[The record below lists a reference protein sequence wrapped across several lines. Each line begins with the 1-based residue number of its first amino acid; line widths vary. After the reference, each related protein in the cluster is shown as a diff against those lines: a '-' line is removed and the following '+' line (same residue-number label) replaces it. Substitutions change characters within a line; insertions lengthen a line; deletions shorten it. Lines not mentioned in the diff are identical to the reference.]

1 MTAVTGETAVTAG
14 ATAVDGA
21 TAADTAA
28 APDAT
33 AGPDAA
39 PVRDAIAVEEA
50 IAVEDATAVRDAPPA
65 TAEVPEE
72 HAVLG
77 RPMDAREDPQ
87 LLRGEATYV
96 ADIDLP
102 GTAHMA
108 ILGSPVAHAK
118 LLSIDT
124 KAAEQMPGVLKVATA
139 ADFTDVMPLPC
150 IWIPGGVESHF
161 PPHPYGLP
169 GARPVLTGDAV
180 RHVGDPIA
188 VVVAETPRQAAAALA
203 AISVEYEP
211 LPVVTRADAALAEG
225 APQLHEAV
233 PGNLNAYWT
242 CGDKDR
248 TDAAIAAAEVTVE
261 LDLVNQRTIN
271 SPIEPRGAVGSY
283 DASTGEYTLYASTQ
297 GPHNHRFLLSALVLG
312 IPFNKLRVIAPTVG
326 GSFGTK
332 GYLYP
337 DMALVLLLSKALGRP
352 VKWVDTRTGLMNST
366 VQGRDHRQH
375 VTLAGTR
382 DGRITAVRC
391 TSYANLGAYPST
403 IGPGVATALMGRS
416 ITGMYAIDAAFCE
429 VYAAFTNTVSLGA
442 QRGSGR
448 AEAAFL
454 MERLVDRYAGE
465 IGMDPAEV
473 RRRNLVPKEAFPYD
487 NGLGWTYDSGNYL
500 PNFERAIELSGY
512 ADVPARKAEARAR
525 GKRLGVGIATYV
537 AICGVGPSTR
547 MSKEGM
553 LGGTWES
560 ANIRVHPTGEVTVT
574 VGSASTG
581 QSHHTVFA
589 MVAADELGIDPA
601 QVQVY
606 EGDTLKAPYGQGT
619 YGSRSYSMAAPA
631 VALTARKIKA
641 KLIKAGAVFLGVP
654 EDKVVYR
661 GGAVHEDGN
670 PENTKSFADLA
681 MAMWYGWGLPPEIE
695 PALDETTHFDPPD
708 FNYPFGTHVAVV
720 EVDELTGETEVV
732 AYTAVDDAG
741 NVGNPK
747 IVHGQIEG
755 SIVHGLGQA
764 LMEAAE
770 YDENGILISSD
781 LNHYA
786 LPRAADVPFF
796 SLDRTVTPSPHNP
809 LGAKGAG
816 EIATVPPAA
825 AVVNAVVDALSDLG
839 VRHIDMPLTPEKV
852 WRRLQG
858 ETQ

>member
-1 MTAVTGETAVTAG
+1 MTAMTTVVG
-14 ATAVDGA
+14 DLNR
-21 TAADTAA
+21 
-28 APDAT
+28 P
-33 AGPDAA
+33 
-39 PVRDAIAVEEA
+39 
-50 IAVEDATAVRDAPPA
+50 
-65 TAEVPEE
+65 
-72 HAVLG
+72 LG
-77 RPMDAREDPQ
+77 QPLDSREDPQ
-87 LLRGEATYV
+87 LLRGRATYV
-96 ADIDLP
+96 ADIELP
-102 GTAHMA
+102 RMAHMA
-108 ILGSPVAHAK
+108 ILGSDRAHARI
-118 LLSIDT
+118 LGIDT
-124 KAAEQMPGVLKVATA
+124 KAAEQLPGVLKVATA
-139 ADFTDVMPLPC
+139 ADFQDVMPLPC

-169 GARPVLTGDAV
+169 GARPVLTGDTV

-188 VVVAETPRQAAAALA
+188 VVVAETPKQAHAALR
-203 AISVEYEP
+203 AITVEYEP
-211 LPVVTRADAALAEG
+211 LPVVTRADHALEEG

-242 CGDKDR
+242 CGDRER
-248 TDAAIAAAEVTVE
+248 TDRAIAEAEVVVE

-271 SPIEPRGAVGSY
+271 SPIEPRGAVGEY
-283 DASTGEYTLYASTQ
+283 DAATGEYTLHASTQ

-312 IPFNKLRVIAPTVG
+312 IPFNKLRVVAPTVG

-337 DMALVLLLSKALGRP
+337 DMALVLKLAKALGRP

-391 TSYANLGAYPST
+391 TSHANLGAYPST

-416 ITGMYAIDAAFCE
+416 ITGMYDVDAAFCE
-429 VYAAFTNTVSLGA
+429 VYAAFTNTVPLGA

-454 MERLVDRYAGE
+454 MERLVDRYAAE
-465 IGMDPAEV
+465 IGQDPAAV
-473 RRRNLVPKEAFPYD
+473 RRKNLVPAEKFPYD
-487 NGLGWTYDSGNYL
+487 NGLGWTYDSGSYQE
-500 PNFERAIELSGY
+500 NFDKALALAGY
-512 ADVPARKAEARAR
+512 ADMPARKAEARTR
-525 GKRLGVGIATYV
+525 GRRLGVGLATYV

-547 MSKEGM
+547 MSQEGM

-581 QSHHTVFA
+581 QSHGTVFA
-589 MVAADELGIDPA
+589 QVAADVLGIDPEL
-601 QVQVY
+601 VQVY

-619 YGSRSYSMAAPA
+619 YGSRSFSMAGPS
-631 VALTARKIKA
+631 VALTAGKVKEKMRR
-641 KLIKAGAVFLGVP
+641 AGAALLQLP
-654 EDKVVYR
+654 EDQVVYE
-661 GGAVHEDGN
+661 GGRVCERAN
-670 PENTKSFADLA
+670 PENGKAFADLA
-681 MAMWYGWGLPPEIE
+681 MACWYGWNLPPEIE
-695 PALDETTHFDPPD
+695 PAIDETTHFDPPD

-741 NVGNPK
+741 NIGNPK
-747 IVHGQIEG
+747 IVEGQIEG
-755 SIVHGLGQA
+755 SILHGLGQA
-764 LMEAAE
+764 LMEAAV
-770 YDENGILISSD
+770 YDDEGILVSSD
-781 LNHYA
+781 LRSYA
-786 LPRAADVPFF
+786 LPRAADAPFF
-796 SLDRTVTPSPHNP
+796 ALDKTVTPTPHNV

-839 VRHIDMPLTPEKV
+839 VTHIDMPLTPEKV
-852 WRRLQG
+852 WRRLRG
-858 ETQ
+858 EAQ

>member
-1 MTAVTGETAVTAG
+1 MTTVTGDTSRATEEVRA
-14 ATAVDGA
+14 ATATQEA
-21 TAADTAA
+21 PAPAQETPTA
-28 APDAT
+28 
-33 AGPDAA
+33 
-39 PVRDAIAVEEA
+39 
-50 IAVEDATAVRDAPPA
+50 
-65 TAEVPEE
+65 PE
-72 HAVLG
+72 HTVLG
-77 RPMDAREDPQ
+77 QPLDIREDPQ

-102 GTAHMA
+102 HTAHMA

-118 LLSIDT
+118 ILSIDT
-124 KAAEQMPGVLKVATA
+124 KAAEQLPGVLKVATA
-139 ADFTDVMPLPC
+139 ADFPGVMPLPC

-169 GARPVLTGDAV
+169 GARPVLTGDTV

-188 VVVAETPRQAAAALA
+188 VVVAETARQATAALA
-203 AISVEYEP
+203 AIAVAYEP
-211 LPVVTRADAALAEG
+211 LPVVTRADEALAEG

-248 TDAAIAAAEVTVE
+248 TDAAIARAEVVVE

-271 SPIEPRGAVGSY
+271 SPMEPRGAVGDY
-283 DASTGEYTLYASTQ
+283 NAVTDEYTLYATTQ
-297 GPHNHRFLLSALVLG
+297 GPHNHRFLLAALVLG

-337 DMALVLLLSKALGRP
+337 DMPLVLLMSKALGRP
-352 VKWVDTRTGLMNST
+352 VKWVDTRTGLMSST

-375 VTLAGTR
+375 ATLAGTR
-382 DGRITAVRC
+382 DGRITAVRA
-391 TSYANLGAYPST
+391 TSHANLGAYPST

-416 ITGMYAIDAAFCE
+416 ISGMYDIDAAFCE
-429 VYAAFTNTVSLGA
+429 VYAVFTNTVSLGA

-454 MERLVDRYAGE
+454 MERLVDRYARE
-465 IGMDPAEV
+465 IDMDPAAV
-473 RRRNLVPKEAFPYD
+473 RRKNLVPKEKFPYD
-487 NGLGWTYDSGNYL
+487 NGLGWTYDSGNYPL
-500 PNFERAIELSGY
+500 NFERAIELSGY
-512 ADVPARKAEARAR
+512 ADMPARKAEARTR

-547 MSKEGM
+547 MSQEGM

-560 ANIRVHPTGEVTVT
+560 ANIRVHPTGEVSVT

-581 QSHHTVFA
+581 QSHGTVFA
-589 MVAADELGIDPA
+589 QVAADELGIDPA
-601 QVQVY
+601 LVQVF
-606 EGDTLKAPYGQGT
+606 EGDTQKAPYGQGT

-641 KLIKAGAVFLGVP
+641 KLVRAAAVFLNVP
-654 EDKVVYR
+654 EEKVVYE
-661 GGAVHEDGN
+661 GGAVHEAGN
-670 PENTKSFADLA
+670 PENAKTFSELA

-708 FNYPFGTHVAVV
+708 FNYPFGSHVAVV

-732 AYTAVDDAG
+732 SYTAVDDAG
-741 NVGNPK
+741 NIGNPK
-747 IVHGQIEG
+747 IVLGQIEG

-770 YDENGILISSD
+770 YDEDGLLVSSD
-781 LNHYA
+781 LNHYS
-786 LPRAADVPFF
+786 LPRAVDAPFF
-796 SLDRTVTPSPHNP
+796 TLDKTTTPSPHNP

-839 VRHIDMPLTPEKV
+839 VLHIDMPLTPEKV
-852 WRRLQG
+852 WRVLQG
-858 ETQ
+858 GDR

>member
-1 MTAVTGETAVTAG
+1 MTAVTGETPLQG
-14 ATAVDGA
+14 SGL
-21 TAADTAA
+21 
-28 APDAT
+28 
-33 AGPDAA
+33 
-39 PVRDAIAVEEA
+39 
-50 IAVEDATAVRDAPPA
+50 
-65 TAEVPEE
+65 
-72 HAVLG
+72 LG
-77 RPMDAREDPQ
+77 QPLDAREDPG
-87 LLRGEATYV
+87 LLRGEAKYV
-96 ADIDLP
+96 GDIDLP

-108 ILGSPVAHAK
+108 ILGSPLAHAK
-118 LLSIDT
+118 ILSIET

-169 GARPVLTGDAV
+169 GARPVLTGDTV
-180 RHVGDPIA
+180 RHVGDAIA

-203 AISVEYEP
+203 AITVEYEP

-242 CGDKDR
+242 CGDKER
-248 TDAAIAAAEVTVE
+248 AQAALDAAEVKVE

-271 SPIEPRGAVGSY
+271 SPMEPRGAVGDY
-283 DASTGEYTLYASTQ
+283 NPATDEYTLYASTQ
-297 GPHNHRFLLSALVLG
+297 GPHNHRFLLAALVLG

-337 DMALVLLLSKALGRP
+337 DMALVLLLSKALRRP

-375 VTLAGTR
+375 VVLAGTR
-382 DGRITAVRC
+382 DGRMTGLWA
-391 TSYANLGAYPST
+391 TSYANLGGYPST

-416 ITGMYAIDAAFCE
+416 ISGMYDIQASFCE
-429 VYAAFTNTVSLGA
+429 VYAAFTNTVPLGA

-454 MERLVDRYAGE
+454 MERLVDRYASE
-465 IGMDPAEV
+465 IGMDPAAV
-473 RRRNLVPKEAFPYD
+473 RRKNLVPKEKFPYD
-487 NGLGWTYDSGNYL
+487 NGLGWTYDSGDYQL
-500 PNFERAIELSGY
+500 NFDKAIELSGY
-512 ADVPARKAEARAR
+512 ADMPARKAEARTR

-547 MSKEGM
+547 MSQEGM

-589 MVAADELGIDPA
+589 QVAADELEIDPA
-601 QVQVY
+601 LVQVY
-606 EGDTLKAPYGQGT
+606 QADTLRAPYGQGT

-631 VALTARKIKA
+631 VALTARKVKA
-641 KLIKAGAVFLGVP
+641 KLLKAGAVFLGIP
-654 EDKVVYR
+654 EEKVVYAAGR
-661 GGAVHEDGN
+661 FYEQGN
-670 PENTKSFADLA
+670 EENAKTFADIA
-681 MAMWYGWGLPPEIE
+681 MAMWYGWGLPHEIE
-695 PALDETTHFDPPD
+695 PAIDETTHFDPPD
-708 FNYPFGTHVAVV
+708 FNYPFGTHIAVV

-732 AYTAVDDAG
+732 KYTAVDDAG
-741 NVGNPK
+741 NIGNPK
-747 IVHGQIEG
+747 IVMGQIEG
-755 SIVHGLGQA
+755 SITHGLGQA
-764 LMEAAE
+764 LMEAAI
-770 YDENGILISSD
+770 YDEEGQLLTSD
-781 LNHYA
+781 LTKYA

-796 SLDRTVTPSPHNP
+796 TLDKTTTPCPHNP

-839 VRHIDMPLTPEKV
+839 VQHIDMPLTPEKV
-852 WRRLQG
+852 WRRLRG
-858 ETQ
+858 EAQ